1 MVAPWDDRVSSTIL
15 GSMLTLTSEL
25 LSKIVVSVAYF
36 LHFLSLDSHNR
47 CVYASWIVPHNAL
60 YQNCTNCSAQLNKRA
75 VRTLDKNYL
84 SNDIS

>member
-1 MVAPWDDRVSSTIL
+1 MSSTIL
-15 GSMLTLTSEL
+15 ESMLTLTSD

-47 CVYASWIVPHNAL
+47 CVNASWIVPHNAL

-84 SNDIS
+84 